1 MRRVMVGAVL
11 ALALATDVSA
21 QIPGV
26 NLNLFPRVG
35 VFQPRSNLTEEGVEA
50 KLRGGLAIGLSAEF
64 TLPLLP
70 DIRANLEYVP
80 KVGTTQNDVDDD
92 TENSL
97 LALTADL
104 VMSLAPPLSP
114 IKPYLLVG
122 GGVKR
127 YEFDSSIGTSTK
139 ESDPTLHVG
148 AGVGLKLGPLLLV
161 GEASDY
167 ISRFEFD
174 NTDSGKKLQND
185 IFFMVGFKIG
195 MF

>member
-11 ALALATDVSA
+11 ALALATEVSA

-97 LALTADL
+97 LAL
-104 VMSLAPPLSP
+104 
-114 IKPYLLVG
+114 
-122 GGVKR
+122 
-127 YEFDSSIGTSTK
+127 STGNNS
-139 ESDPTLHVG
+139 ERLMPSCARACSTRSAAILR
-148 AGVGLKLGPLLLV
+148 
-161 GEASDY
+161 S
-167 ISRFEFD
+167 
-174 NTDSGKKLQND
+174 
-185 IFFMVGFKIG
+185 
-195 MF
+195 

>member
-11 ALALATDVSA
+11 ALALATEVSA

-80 KVGTTQNDVDDD
+80 KVGTDRKSTRL
-92 TENSL
+92 NS
-97 LALTADL
+97 
-104 VMSLAPPLSP
+104 SHSQ
-114 IKPYLLVG
+114 
-122 GGVKR
+122 
-127 YEFDSSIGTSTK
+127 
-139 ESDPTLHVG
+139 
-148 AGVGLKLGPLLLV
+148 
-161 GEASDY
+161 
-167 ISRFEFD
+167 ISYA
-174 NTDSGKKLQND
+174 
-185 IFFMVGFKIG
+185 
-195 MF
+195 